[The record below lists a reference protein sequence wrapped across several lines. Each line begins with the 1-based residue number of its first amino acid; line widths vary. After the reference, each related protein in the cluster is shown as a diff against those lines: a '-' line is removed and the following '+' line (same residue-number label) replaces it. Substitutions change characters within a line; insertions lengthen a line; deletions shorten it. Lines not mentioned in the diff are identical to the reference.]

1 MLGTYIRILCT
12 VIFHNYT
19 IDTIPSV
26 SMIILCEQA
35 SCISFNYYK
44 NAAGAS
50 VVTVK
55 L

>member
-1 MLGTYIRILCT
+1 MHFAYSI
-12 VIFHNYT
+12 VH
-19 IDTIPSV
+19 
-26 SMIILCEQA
+26 QA

>member
-1 MLGTYIRILCT
+1 MYFTYSI
-12 VIFHNYT
+12 VHNYT
-19 IDTIPSV
+19 V
-26 SMIILCEQA
+26 QA
-35 SCISFNYYK
+35 GYSCISFNYYK

>member
-1 MLGTYIRILCT
+1 MHFAYSNT
-12 VIFHNYT
+12 VLSI
-19 IDTIPSV
+19 
-26 SMIILCEQA
+26 IILCEQA

>member
-1 MLGTYIRILCT
+1 MHFAYSVVHIYT
-12 VIFHNYT
+12 VRAGY
-19 IDTIPSV
+19 
-26 SMIILCEQA
+26 

-44 NAAGAS
+44 NAVGAS